1 MARSV
6 AWRTA
11 DGELLLYKWPIKAS
25 IRGLNFI
32 NLFLVRSS
40 TFASAADIL
49 RKSASLFEQH
59 FPRPIAIAELASHC
73 HVSTKTLSN
82 VFVGI
87 IGEAPSTTIKR
98 WRLKKLAHSI
108 VRKPEKSLLWH
119 GVETGIAFT
128 RLDKRLFQEMYCQDV
143 LSFRRSCDH
152 LRQHAASFDPWHEH
166 CDATREVELIIQA
179 SGCNQF
185 GAVRDSPSSPGSQA
199 SLPNQSLVMIH

>member
-1 MARSV
+1 M
-6 AWRTA
+6 
-11 DGELLLYKWPIKAS
+11 
-25 IRGLNFI
+25 
-32 NLFLVRSS
+32 RSS

-82 VFVGI
+82 VFLGI
-87 IGEAPSTTIKR
+87 VGEAPSTTIKR

-108 VRKPEKSLLWH
+108 VRKPEESLLWH

-143 LSFRRSCDH
+143 CSFRRSCDQV
-152 LRQHAASFDPWHEH
+152 RQQTASFVPWDEH
-166 CDATREVELIIQA
+166 CDATREIELIIQA

-185 GAVRDSPSSPGSQA
+185 GPIATSSNGPDDQVSIPSK
-199 SLPNQSLVMIH
+199 SLVMIR

>member
-1 MARSV
+1 M
-6 AWRTA
+6 
-11 DGELLLYKWPIKAS
+11 
-25 IRGLNFI
+25 
-32 NLFLVRSS
+32 RSS

-59 FPRPIAIAELASHC
+59 FPRPIGVAELASHC

-87 IGEAPSTTIKR
+87 VGEAPSTTIKR

-108 VRKPEKSLLWH
+108 VRKPEESLLWH

-143 LSFRRSCDH
+143 CSFRRSCDQV
-152 LRQHAASFDPWHEH
+152 RQQTASFVPWDEH
-166 CDATREVELIIQA
+166 CDATREIELIIQA

-185 GAVRDSPSSPGSQA
+185 GPIATSSSGPGEPA
-199 SLPNQSLVMIH
+199 SLPNKSLLMVR